1 MGIICA
7 LLNIYLLAVLG
18 VIILSW
24 FPLRPGGFPHRIF
37 GYLRAVVDPVLSPL
51 RRVLPRLGSLDFSPV
66 ILILG
71 IGIIARLVGCTGV
84 I

>member
-1 MGIICA
+1 MGIVCA
-7 LLNIYLLAVLG
+7 LLNVYLLAVFG
-18 VIILSW
+18 FIILSW
-24 FPLRPGGFPHRIF
+24 FPLRPGGVPYRIF
-37 GYLRAVVDPVLSPL
+37 GYLRAVVDPILNPL
-51 RRVLPRLGSLDFSPV
+51 RACCPRLGSLDFSPI